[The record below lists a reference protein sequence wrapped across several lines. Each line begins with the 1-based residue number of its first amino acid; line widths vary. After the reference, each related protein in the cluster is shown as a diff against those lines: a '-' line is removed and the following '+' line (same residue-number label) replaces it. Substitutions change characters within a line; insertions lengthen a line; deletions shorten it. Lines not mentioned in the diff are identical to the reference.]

1 VVPSMADAGPSS
13 APKPFK
19 SLTTALITPSAS
31 PPISHQSRD
40 LPPPAKRPRLAS
52 TPSSLPSLT
61 RSTPGSSSSRTDE
74 EIQDDRRHSALRLL
88 NVWSQLQERYV
99 RPLDEDDIIDF
110 EHDVIIKDKGVLK
123 KHKRIG
129 FGLLAD
135 SMRGE
140 GDASATDYEDE
151 DEDVDEIDAF
161 ASVPDSTVHE
171 RLQQFKNIPRRR
183 LPPIGEVDPADSDD
197 LQAFLEANR
206 RMQFD
211 EEDDEGSIQD
221 VLQALAERFSS
232 DSGEED
238 ADELEEGYTSF
249 EEDVHATSGA
259 SLPPPSSSPPSSP
272 MITPGPRTY
281 TDDDFSEDEFAKWE
295 EEEVVIVDAKT
306 PQPPRKPSPPPLHFP
321 EVIDLTSPTPS
332 PFNSPTRRPTTQ
344 SLRSKSPRSSPSKTK
359 TPSIPVMRNAK

>member
-1 VVPSMADAGPSS
+1 MTDAGPSS

-171 RLQQFKNIPRRR
+171 RLAAVQ
-183 LPPIGEVDPADSDD
+183 E
-197 LQAFLEANR
+197 
-206 RMQFD
+206 
-211 EEDDEGSIQD
+211 
-221 VLQALAERFSS
+221 
-232 DSGEED
+232 
-238 ADELEEGYTSF
+238 
-249 EEDVHATSGA
+249 H
-259 SLPPPSSSPPSSP
+259 
-272 MITPGPRTY
+272 
-281 TDDDFSEDEFAKWE
+281 
-295 EEEVVIVDAKT
+295 
-306 PQPPRKPSPPPLHFP
+306 P
-321 EVIDLTSPTPS
+321 EKKVT
-332 PFNSPTRRPTTQ
+332 
-344 SLRSKSPRSSPSKTK
+344 
-359 TPSIPVMRNAK
+359 AHW